1 LILPVYLSAAEIEP
15 EYILDMDIED
25 LMSVEVVS
33 VSKYGQLLK
42 DTPAAI
48 TVIDQNQIK
57 NSGFVE
63 IPEILRRAPGMQ
75 IIRTEAGN
83 WIASARALSFD
94 ASGKMLVMVD
104 GRSLFSQDAGTVIW
118 PSQTLLLEDVDRI
131 EVIRGPGGTTW
142 GYNAVNGVVNIISK
156 SSKETQGFLADTT
169 VGSDGKLIVQS
180 RLGGHVG
187 DNIFYKLYVG
197 ASDQDQYGNPGG
209 EPVSDMLKKR
219 TGGFRLDYEPSGKS
233 LLTVEGGAQQST
245 DDFLERENF
254 HETRFFSGKWTQAI
268 TEDMDVELF
277 SYYDKSYDVYGR
289 DAFSKGY
296 GITIENITTEFHADW
311 RTGKD
316 NRLMAG
322 GGFKYS
328 VFTPEDGIFYSFLD
342 SRETWYFNNVF
353 FSDEYAILPDRL
365 WLTGG
370 MKLEHNTKS
379 DLDWQPNIR
388 LLYKASPTQ
397 SIWAALSRALKIPD
411 YQTAAKYSWE
421 YSVYDQNSG
430 ESRQIASYWTGEP
443 LKNEKLTAYEIGHRA
458 QLTATLSSDIA
469 LFYNKSTN
477 VSSVDAVELASD
489 EFSYFLKYDNESSA
503 YGSEIALTYNP
514 EGAWSATASY
524 SYLYDEF
531 KYANPIDNHNTHIHR
546 LQLHTQYRPV
556 DHLSLNGHLY
566 WNSEAEINTYK
577 LPSYLRMDLVL
588 TYRLT
593 QSVELSLAGQNLLES
608 EHNEIENSIYRLYN
622 TEIPR
627 SIVFN
632 LKVKL

>member
-1 LILPVYLSAAEIEP
+1 
-15 EYILDMDIED
+15 MDIED

-57 NSGFVE
+57 NSCFTE
-63 IPEILRRAPGMQ
+63 IPEILRRVPGMQ
-75 IIRTEAGN
+75 VIRGDAGH

-94 ASGKMLVMVD
+94 STGKMLVMVD
-104 GRSLFSQDAGTVIW
+104 GRSIFSQDAGEVIW
-118 PSQTLLLEDVDRI
+118 SSQTMFPEDVDRI

-156 SSKETQGFLADTT
+156 SSKETQGFLVDTT
-169 VGSDGKLIVQS
+169 VGSDGKLNVQS
-180 RLGGHVG
+180 RFGGHVG
-187 DNIFYKLYVG
+187 DTVFYKLYVG

-209 EPVSDMLKKR
+209 EPVYDMLKKR
-219 TGGFRLDYEPSGKS
+219 TGGLRLDYEPSSKS
-233 LLTVEGGAQQST
+233 LLTVEGGVHQST
-245 DDFLERENF
+245 DDVLDWEDL
-254 HETRFFSGKWTQAI
+254 HETRFFSGRWTEAI
-268 TEDMDVELF
+268 AKDIDFELF
-277 SYYDKSYDVYGR
+277 SYYDKSHDVYGK
-289 DAFSKGY
+289 DAYNQWY
-296 GITIENITTEFHADW
+296 GITIEDITTEFHVDW

-316 NRLMAG
+316 NRLITG

-328 VFTPEDGIFYSFLD
+328 VFTPEDGIDYTFPD
-342 SRETWYFNNVF
+342 SRETWYFYNVF
-353 FSDEYAILPDRL
+353 FSDEFAILPDRL

-411 YQTAAKYSWE
+411 YVTAAKYEWE
-421 YSVYDQNSG
+421 YFIYDQNSG
-430 ESRQIASYWTGEP
+430 ETRQITSCWTGEP
-443 LKNEKLTAYEIGHRA
+443 LKNEKLTALEIGHRA
-458 QLTATLSSDIA
+458 QLTATLSSDVA

-477 VSSVDAVELASD
+477 VSSVGAVELASD
-489 EFSYFLKYDNESSA
+489 EVSYFLKYENESSA

-531 KYANPIDNHNTHIHR
+531 KYANPIDSHNTHIHR
-546 LQLHTQYRPV
+546 LQLHTQYKPV
-556 DHLSLNGHLY
+556 DSLSLNGHLY
-566 WNSEAEINTYK
+566 WNSEAKINTYK

-608 EHNEIENSIYRLYN
+608 EHNEIENSIDRLYN